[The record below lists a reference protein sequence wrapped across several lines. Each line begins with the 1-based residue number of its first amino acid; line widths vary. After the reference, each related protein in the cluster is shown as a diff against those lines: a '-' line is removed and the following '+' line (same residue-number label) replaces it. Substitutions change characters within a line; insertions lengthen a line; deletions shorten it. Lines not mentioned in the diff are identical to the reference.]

1 MGATGWASGMAGWL
15 AAVSLADFLGAIGVL
30 VYIGAYL
37 ALQLGVIRGDG
48 YAFPALN
55 LAASLAVLVSLGQH
69 FNPFSA
75 TIEIAWTV
83 ISVIG
88 MTRLYLVSRY
98 IRLDPEEQMVAT
110 TLIPGLTKDRAL
122 SLLTLGRFSDVAA
135 GTELAREEAPLAD
148 LSLVIDGLCR
158 IDRGGLTVATIRNG
172 ALVGEL
178 TYATG
183 RPATASVVAEV
194 PTRVFQID
202 CVALRAFLPRNPDI
216 AREMEMSIS
225 GDLRDKLI
233 DTTRRLAEERT
244 VTGAV
249 RSQDRIM

>member
-1 MGATGWASGMAGWL
+1 MVETGWIAGMAAWV
-15 AAVSLADFLGAIGVL
+15 ASVSTADFLGAFGVL
-30 VYIGAYL
+30 VYVGAYL

-55 LAASLAVLVSLGQH
+55 LAASLAILVSLGQH

-83 ISVIG
+83 ISIIG
-88 MTRLYLVSRY
+88 ITRLYLVSRY
-98 IRLDPEEQMVAT
+98 VRLDADEQIVAS
-110 TLIPGLTKDRAL
+110 TLIPGLTKDRAR
-122 SLLTLGRFSDVAA
+122 SLLALGRFTDVAA
-135 GTELAREEAPLAD
+135 GSELAREGAPLAD
-148 LSLVIDGLCR
+148 LSLVIDGVCR
-158 IDRGGLTVATIRNG
+158 IDRGGLTLAAIRDG

-183 RPATASVVAEV
+183 RPATASVLAEV
-194 PTRVFQID
+194 STRVFQIE
-202 CVALRAFLPRNPDI
+202 CVALRAFLAKNPDI

-244 VTGAV
+244 LNDTA
-249 RSQDRIM
+249 RSRGRIF